1 MSGAKHGLGRG
12 FESLIPTDTIESIFD
27 PTAGEDKKESK
38 LRDLKLDDIIP
49 DEDQPRRDFKQE
61 QLEALADSIKE
72 HGVLQPIVVTKEG
85 DKYKIVAGE
94 RRWRASKIAG
104 LEKIPAIIRTLDAQK
119 RLELSLI
126 ENVQRE
132 DLNAIETATAYAK
145 LKTQFNLSSAEVAKR
160 VGKSEPAVINTMRLL
175 TLPDNAKHAMVEHKL
190 TEGQMRPLITATP
203 EQIDAVLPRIIEE
216 GWSARKVEQYMVEVK
231 AREKAKKTANPR
243 PENASGE
250 ARAKNISEHLGVK
263 VKVHTSVRGSG
274 DIVLKFKNE
283 KEFERLCSILTA

>member
-1 MSGAKHGLGRG
+1 MSAAKHGLGRG
-12 FESLIPTDTIESIFD
+12 FEALIPTDMVETPFD
-27 PTAGEDKKESK
+27 PTASEDKKESK
-38 LRDLKLDDIIP
+38 LRDLKIDDIIP
-49 DEDQPRRDFKQE
+49 DEDQPRRQFKQD
-61 QLEALADSIKE
+61 QLEALADSIRE
-72 HGVLQPIVVTKEG
+72 HGVLMPIVVTKEG

-104 LEKIPAIIRTLDAQK
+104 LEKMPAIIRTLDAQN

-132 DLNAIETATAYAK
+132 DLNAIEIATAYAK
-145 LKTQFNLSSAEVAKR
+145 LKTQFNLSSADVAKR

-175 TLPDNAKHAMVEHKL
+175 TLPDEAKHAMVEHKL
-190 TEGQMRPLITATP
+190 SEGQMRPLITATP
-203 EQIDAVLPRIIEE
+203 EQISAVLPRIIEE
-216 GWSARKVEQYMVEVK
+216 NWSARKVEQYMVDLK
-231 AREKAKKTANPR
+231 RREKAKQDTKPR
-243 PENASGE
+243 SADDSGE
-250 ARAKNISEHLGVK
+250 ARAKAISEHLGMK